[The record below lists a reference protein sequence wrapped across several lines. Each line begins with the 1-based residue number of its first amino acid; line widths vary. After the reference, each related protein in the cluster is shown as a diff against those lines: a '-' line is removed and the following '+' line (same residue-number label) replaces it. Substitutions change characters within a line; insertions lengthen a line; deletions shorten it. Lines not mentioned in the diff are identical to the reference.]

1 MIKLP
6 LWLQVYLRDKP
17 EYGMGYQYGIATL
30 DSGSKE
36 TGYILNASTF
46 AKSDELKGMSPKQ
59 VAEVEGAAHRSAYAI
74 KDFDLIPRSLTSLRG
89 VRKIRVLTAKAAFSN
104 EATIQAE
111 AVSGVLRASHA
122 AKDAPITVT
131 VVTEEFRRFSA
142 YENDFRITAKR
153 ALTAGTFATTAEDAE
168 NVRTG
173 REAVQR
179 YALEN
184 KQSANKRFPIVPPKD
199 TSVQRGIVE
208 PAYGEPGGGVEVIFV
223 NGTPDGTVGQPDMLP
238 EE

>member
-6 LWLQVYLRDKP
+6 SWLQLYLRDKP

-30 DSGSKE
+30 DSGSQE

-46 AKSDELKGMSPKQ
+46 AKSAELKGMSPRQ
-59 VAEVEGAAHRSAYAI
+59 VAEAEGVAHRSAYAI
-74 KDFDLIPRSLTSLRG
+74 KDFNLIPRSLTSLRG
-89 VRKIRVLTAKAAFSN
+89 VRRVRVITAKAAFSN
-104 EATIQAE
+104 EAAIQAE
-111 AVSGVLRASHA
+111 SVSGILRASQP

-142 YENDFRITAKR
+142 YINDFRITAQR
-153 ALTAGTFATTAEDAE
+153 GLTAGTFATTAEDAE
-168 NVRTG
+168 NVKTG

-184 KQSANKRFPIVPPKD
+184 KQSANKRFPIAPPKD
-199 TSVQRGIVE
+199 TKVQRGIVQ
-208 PAYGEPGGGVEVIFV
+208 PAYGEPGEGVEIIFV
-223 NGTPDGTVGQPDMLP
+223 NGTPDGTVGQPDILS